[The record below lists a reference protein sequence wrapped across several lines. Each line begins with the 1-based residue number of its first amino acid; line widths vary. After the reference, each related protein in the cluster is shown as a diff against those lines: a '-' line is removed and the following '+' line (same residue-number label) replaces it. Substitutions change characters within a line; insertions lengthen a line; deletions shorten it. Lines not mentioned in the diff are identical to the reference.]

1 MSMSTN
7 MSTNMSIMSIVTNTT
22 IIMSMSVVIMTTMTT
37 ASHIMVENAL
47 AITITTIIMVRAR
60 QRSMA

>member
-1 MSMSTN
+1 MST
-7 MSTNMSIMSIVTNTT
+7 TSIIIMTMT
-22 IIMSMSVVIMTTMTT
+22 IIMSIIIMTTMTT